1 MQPEIVLIQKM
12 LPSLEAQLDRD
23 YAVHRIADRGAL
35 EAIPPSALPGI
46 RAIVTGGGT
55 GVTPALVE
63 ALPALE
69 IIAING
75 VGTDAVDLDHARARG
90 VRVTSTPGVLTDDVA
105 DLALALIL
113 ATLRR
118 VCVGD
123 RLVRAGAWGRTAL
136 PLATKFTGKRL
147 GIVGLGR
154 IGRAVAKRASGFD
167 VTIAYTDRQAVADAP
182 YPFQPS
188 LVALARESDILVV
201 AAAGGPTSRHLVGRE
216 VLDAL
221 GPDGIL
227 VNVARGSIVDEAA
240 LVDALREGRLGGA
253 GLDVFE
259 DEPRVPEALW
269 TMDQVV
275 LQPHQASATHE
286 TREAM
291 GRLVLDNLAAQFAGR
306 PLLTPVV

>member
-167 VTIAYTDRQAVADAP
+167 VTIAYTDRQAIADAP

>member
-291 GRLVLDNLAAQFAGR
+291 ARLVLDNLAAQFAGR

>member
-35 EAIPPSALPGI
+35 EAIPPSALPRI

-167 VTIAYTDRQAVADAP
+167 VTIAYTDRQAVADTP

-201 AAAGGPTSRHLVGRE
+201 AAAGGPTSRHIVGRE

-291 GRLVLDNLAAQFAGR
+291 ARLVLDNLAAQFAGR